1 MDLTDESMMP
11 ETKCCEDSSEANC
24 PEVSD
29 SEWNCSSPYS
39 DKTYAKFVCPRNRD
53 KCGSESEVTLD

>member
-53 KCGSESEVTLD
+53 KCG